1 MKITKG
7 YQNEKCNIE
16 GLDDQKK
23 QAYTEAR
30 RKLKYAHGIFKRLS
44 EKHANF
50 KIK

>member
-7 YQNEKCNIE
+7 YQNEKFNIE

-23 QAYTEAR
+23 QAYTEVKL
-30 RKLKYAHGIFKRLS
+30 KLKYAHGVFKRLS
-44 EKHANF
+44 EKYANF

>member
-7 YQNEKCNIE
+7 YHGEKCNI
-16 GLDDQKK
+16 GVLDVKKK

-30 RKLKYAHGIFKRLS
+30 RKLKYAHSVFKQLS

>member
-7 YQNEKCNIE
+7 YHGEIHNIE
-16 GLDDQKK
+16 GLDAKKK

-30 RKLKYAHGIFKRLS
+30 RKLKYAHSVFKRVS